1 MVTHDTRI
9 TIEGYPRSANTYAV
23 YAFKQVNEMQWNEIA
38 HHLHVQAQIIRSVKY
53 KIPVILL
60 IRHPLEAVRSLVVRH
75 DFIPVDEALED
86 YCRFYDDLYPMR
98 DGFVVADF
106 SIVIKNYGEI
116 IDQVNKKFTSKFN
129 LYPEQDAEMNAI
141 VMNEIDARNKQQDK
155 GKLTHL
161 YRPDKEKEAL
171 KNLVEID
178 ENSELFQNALAIY
191 QRYKEIN

>member
-1 MVTHDTRI
+1 MVTRNTRI

-38 HHLHVQAQIIRSVKY
+38 HHLHVQAQIIRSVNY

-106 SIVIKNYGEI
+106 SIVIKSYGEI
-116 IDQVNKKFTSKFN
+116 IDQVNKKFSRKFN
-129 LYPEQDAEMNAI
+129 LYPEQDAEMNAT

-161 YRPDKEKEAL
+161 YRPDKDKEIL
-171 KNLVEID
+171 KGRVEIN
-178 ENSELFQNALAIY
+178 EEGELFQKALAIY
-191 QRYKEIN
+191 QKYKELD